1 MLRPECVV
9 ERLEQLDL
17 LLLVRQ
23 QVLLPVAV
31 APAPQHVLVHLLR
44 VAALVLQTRCQLLFC
59 VASIKLTL
67 MCSSSLSS
75 MELLASVA
83 GRRMFEGCEA
93 VLVDDE
99 VDEEGIVKR
108 EVVSGRWFEV
118 IVKGRCAT

>member
-1 MLRPECVV
+1 M
-9 ERLEQLDL
+9 
-17 LLLVRQ
+17 
-23 QVLLPVAV
+23 
-31 APAPQHVLVHLLR
+31 
-44 VAALVLQTRCQLLFC
+44 
-59 VASIKLTL
+59 ASIKLTL

-83 GRRMFEGCEA
+83 GRRMFEGCDA

>member
-1 MLRPECVV
+1 MLGPECVV
-9 ERLEQLDL
+9 ERLEQVDL
-17 LLLVRQ
+17 LLLVGQ
-23 QVLLPVAV
+23 QVLLAVAV
-31 APAPQHVLVHLLR
+31 APAPQHVLVHLLG
-44 VAALVLQTRCQLLFC
+44 VAALVLQTCCQLLFC

-108 EVVSGRWFEV
+108 EVVSGRWLEV
-118 IVKGRCAT
+118 MVKGR